1 MTRFMG
7 SLNAQYPTTPMVLTD
22 DETGGLW
29 RAIDAWIYHQRHR
42 SQMAGNAFTELWPR
56 SGMSP
61 DMAMFG
67 NSYNDRED
75 YAPQEFGL
83 SGKQGHYSIRGQ
95 VLNDASAPVSGATI
109 LAFLTSTNAFVGSAT
124 SDVYGN
130 YVIAT
135 PFTVA
140 QHYVVAFNGS
150 IAQGATVNTLT
161 ATVN

>member
-1 MTRFMG
+1 MTRFLG
-7 SLNAQYPTTPMVLTD
+7 SSNAQYPSIPMVLPD
-22 DETGGLW
+22 EETGGLW
-29 RAIDAWIYHQRHR
+29 RAVDGWIYHQRHR
-42 SQMAGNAFTELWPR
+42 SQMSGGSYKELWPR
-56 SGMSP
+56 SGFSQ
-61 DMAMFG
+61 DLSMFG
-67 NSYNDRED
+67 NSYNDRAD
-75 YAPQEFGL
+75 FAPQEFGF

-95 VLNDASAPVSGATI
+95 VLDNASIPVSGATV
-109 LAFLTSTNAFVGSAT
+109 LAFLTSTNAVVGSAT
-124 SDVYGN
+124 SDVNGN